1 MLGSKHIIRIRDAGI
16 MNGNLPVLEG
26 LNFDLYEAEF
36 CYVIG
41 SSGSGKTTF
50 LKALYGDLPF
60 LHGQASILDYDMT
73 RLERNEIPGLR
84 REIGMIFQ
92 DFKLFQNWTVR
103 ENLSFILRATD
114 WKVDQEIVMRIGEV
128 LDQVGLSNKIEDKV
142 FQLSGGEQQRLAI
155 ARSILN
161 KPQLLIADEPTGNL
175 DPASADSIMQLLR
188 SLASSIKMAVIFAT
202 HDQRIIDKFPARKF
216 MCREKGLKEV

>member
-1 MLGSKHIIRIRDAGI
+1 MLGSKHIVRIRDARI
-16 MNGNLPVLEG
+16 MNGNHSVLEG
-26 LNFDLYEAEF
+26 LNFELYEAEF

-50 LKALYGDLPF
+50 LKALYGDLAI
-60 LHGQASILDYDMT
+60 LEGQASILDRDMT
-73 RLERNEIPGLR
+73 RIERNEIPELR

-92 DFKLFQNWTVR
+92 DFKLFQNWSVR
-103 ENLSFILRATD
+103 ENLSFILKATD
-114 WKVDQEIVMRIGEV
+114 WKSDQEIETRIGEV
-128 LDQVGLSNKIEDKV
+128 LQQVSLENKIEEKV

-175 DPASADSIMQLLR
+175 DPESADNIMQLLR
-188 SLASSIKMAVIFAT
+188 TLASSIKMAVIFAT
-202 HDQRIIDKFPARKF
+202 HDQRIIEKFPARKF
-216 MCREKGLKEV
+216 LCREKGLIEV